1 MTFLHQAAT
10 EDSDE
15 DSLFGDN
22 DDESSSSDESEDDGR
37 KELKGRARWLKK
49 VPAAVDANKKSDN
62 QKKRD
67 ERAISG
73 IKKKEYMEPS
83 ARKPVNT
90 YVEVKLTEEELDRK
104 VVELIAMRG
113 KKNTDPREVM
123 RQLEVLTKGARLHG
137 PRKEIPVLM
146 HLISNMLD
154 SQRSI
159 DDYLEHQQWRTCYRS
174 LFRVV
179 TLMEANKKLSF
190 AAVTVDDSAD
200 VAVSAHL
207 KVAAP
212 IEEVAPS
219 DPNVLKVAGSVE
231 SFVVRL
237 QDEYTKSL
245 QQINPHTKVAFD
257 IILLCLILFVC
268 LCCVLCIR
276 FFPCHHQQILPCSAC
291 CFLSLRRHFGVFA
304 LAREDI

>member
-1 MTFLHQAAT
+1 MYCFTCILISHLQAAT

-22 DDESSSSDESEDDGR
+22 DDESSSSSESEDDGR

-49 VPAAVDANKKSDN
+49 VPTAVDPNKKSDN
-62 QKKRD
+62 QVKRD
-67 ERAISG
+67 ARTVV
-73 IKKKEYMEPS
+73 KKKEYVEPT

-104 VVELIAMRG
+104 VVELIATRG

-174 LFRVV
+174 LYRVV
-179 TLMEANKKLSF
+179 TLMESNKKLSF
-190 AAVTVDDSAD
+190 AAVLADDSAELA
-200 VAVSAHL
+200 VAAHL
-207 KVAAP
+207 KVAVSTEP
-212 IEEVAPS
+212 VAPS

-231 SFVVRL
+231 SYIVRL

-245 QQINPHTKVAFD
+245 QQINPHTKVP
-257 IILLCLILFVC
+257 FVF
-268 LCCVLCIR
+268 CVLVC
-276 FFPCHHQQILPCSAC
+276 
-291 CFLSLRRHFGVFA
+291 
-304 LAREDI
+304 